1 AGPATHPENMRRLNF
16 GIELDVI
23 AAAAPDITRIAEQIV
38 HLIDVALHVP
48 EPINRHIDERML
60 FAMRIEIH
68 YNWNDV
74 VARSGHFAVKQDC
87 VVLGGVESQTR
98 VRLKPTVL
106 LLDFV

>member
-1 AGPATHPENMRRLNF
+1 MIGGAIRGCKCTAYRSNTNRLARVLNKSISAGPATHPENMRRLNF

-68 YNWNDV
+68 YN
-74 VARSGHFAVKQDC
+74 
-87 VVLGGVESQTR
+87 
-98 VRLKPTVL
+98 
-106 LLDFV
+106 